1 LNTTVR
7 EERFSLWWPIA
18 ASLFLHFFFVGLI
31 PTFGTWSKDTAIA
44 APREKILRVRFPET
58 KSDRSLLNAKG
69 ELVDL
74 LDSKASEKK
83 APDNAQFWSDKNRTA
98 DRETQARITGPN
110 PISPIGSSGSTS
122 RGAPKSGSGKFHW
135 DVPSSILEKDT
146 PAVGP
151 SNSKLAMLAPSNYLP
166 QIAIGDSTVLNT
178 REYAYATF
186 FIRMKRQM
194 EAIWD
199 PTSTISSERLA
210 RDQYVTTLQFTI
222 KKNGYLNDLFLLS
235 SSGSP
240 KLDQEAIDAVRRAA
254 PFLNP
259 PPQLVEEDELIHVPN
274 WGFIVTLRPVY

>member
-1 LNTTVR
+1 MNTTVR
-7 EERFSLWWPIA
+7 EERLSLWWPIA

-31 PTFGTWSKDTAIA
+31 PTFGTWSKDTAVA
-44 APREKILRVRFPET
+44 ASREKVLRVRFPET
-58 KSDRSLLNAKG
+58 KSDRNLLSPKG

-74 LDSKASEKK
+74 LDSKANEKK

-98 DRETQARITGPN
+98 ERETQARLTGPN
-110 PISPIGSSGSTS
+110 PTSPIGRAGSTARES
-122 RGAPKSGSGKFHW
+122 MKPGNGKFRW
-135 DVPSSILEKDT
+135 DVPSSILGKEM
-146 PAVGP
+146 PAMGP

-222 KKNGYLNDLFLLS
+222 KKNGYLNDLFLLN
-235 SSGSP
+235 SSGNR

-259 PPQLVEEDELIHVPN
+259 PPQLVEEDGLIHVPN